1 MLVTV
6 PTDSGIAN
14 LRWPPLSP
22 LGAPGHGRHDR
33 STASSTMTSSTTDS
47 VEHAAQHE
55 IDIHTT
61 AGKLVDLRKRRSWP
75 SRRGAR

>member
-1 MLVTV
+1 
-6 PTDSGIAN
+6 
-14 LRWPPLSP
+14 
-22 LGAPGHGRHDR
+22 
-33 STASSTMTSSTTDS
+33 MTSSTTDS